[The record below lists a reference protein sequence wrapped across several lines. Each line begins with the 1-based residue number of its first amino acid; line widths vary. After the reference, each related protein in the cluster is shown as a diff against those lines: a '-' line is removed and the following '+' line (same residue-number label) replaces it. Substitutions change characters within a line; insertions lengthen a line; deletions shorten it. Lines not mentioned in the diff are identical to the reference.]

1 MSLLA
6 RLQRVSGQLRRS
18 RGSAIPSRVE
28 APAVAAGGQTVGFS
42 SLPGEESLSAMSAEE
57 LTAWEN
63 RDVPSIDRTSDDF
76 EARADERQ
84 DPTTSLNFPLHW
96 TSAKDS
102 WNYLFDF
109 AVACEL
115 LAPRPDDLVLDFAA
129 GTCWATELLGRL
141 GVRTVSVDLSIEM
154 MRRGRERLRAD
165 SRLVFRDEAAF
176 VTARGQSLPFV
187 DGSFEAVLCM
197 NALHHLPS
205 YAGAL
210 REIYRVLKP
219 GGRAV
224 FSEPGTAH
232 AVQPLSRFRMREEG
246 VIEKSVS
253 LPVIRR
259 LAMEAGFS
267 RMRVVPLLS
276 SAAYVFE
283 YAATPA
289 DGQPLRHMWDET
301 LRLGPVEHAR
311 FVLHKGDDP
320 PADTLLPAHQLV
332 GRLEA
337 RIVLEQVSAMVRSGL
352 PFSDRLRITNT
363 GSVTWKARGRRFG
376 GQVTF
381 GLKVCDTRG
390 DVLREDLGRTALPHD
405 VAPGEEI
412 QIETTVAG
420 LLQAGQYELRYDMV
434 VEGVTWFEFQGSPCP
449 RRSLD
454 VTP

>member
-1 MSLLA
+1 
-6 RLQRVSGQLRRS
+6 
-18 RGSAIPSRVE
+18 
-28 APAVAAGGQTVGFS
+28 
-42 SLPGEESLSAMSAEE
+42 
-57 LTAWEN
+57 
-63 RDVPSIDRTSDDF
+63 
-76 EARADERQ
+76 
-84 DPTTSLNFPLHW
+84 
-96 TSAKDS
+96 
-102 WNYLFDF
+102 
-109 AVACEL
+109 
-115 LAPRPDDLVLDFAA
+115 
-129 GTCWATELLGRL
+129 
-141 GVRTVSVDLSIEM
+141 
-154 MRRGRERLRAD
+154 
-165 SRLVFRDEAAF
+165 
-176 VTARGQSLPFV
+176 
-187 DGSFEAVLCM
+187 
-197 NALHHLPS
+197 
-205 YAGAL
+205 
-210 REIYRVLKP
+210 
-219 GGRAV
+219 
-224 FSEPGTAH
+224 
-232 AVQPLSRFRMREEG
+232 MREEG

>member
-1 MSLLA
+1 
-6 RLQRVSGQLRRS
+6 
-18 RGSAIPSRVE
+18 
-28 APAVAAGGQTVGFS
+28 
-42 SLPGEESLSAMSAEE
+42 
-57 LTAWEN
+57 
-63 RDVPSIDRTSDDF
+63 
-76 EARADERQ
+76 
-84 DPTTSLNFPLHW
+84 
-96 TSAKDS
+96 
-102 WNYLFDF
+102 
-109 AVACEL
+109 
-115 LAPRPDDLVLDFAA
+115 
-129 GTCWATELLGRL
+129 
-141 GVRTVSVDLSIEM
+141 
-154 MRRGRERLRAD
+154 
-165 SRLVFRDEAAF
+165 
-176 VTARGQSLPFV
+176 
-187 DGSFEAVLCM
+187 
-197 NALHHLPS
+197 
-205 YAGAL
+205 
-210 REIYRVLKP
+210 
-219 GGRAV
+219 
-224 FSEPGTAH
+224 
-232 AVQPLSRFRMREEG
+232 MREES

-259 LAMEAGFS
+259 LAMDAGFS

-289 DGQPLRHMWDET
+289 DSQPLRHMWDET
-301 LRLGPVEHAR
+301 LRLGPAEHAR

-337 RIVLEQVSAMVRSGL
+337 RIVLDQLSQVVRAGV
-352 PFSDRLRITNT
+352 PFTDRLRITNT

-381 GLKVCDTRG
+381 GLKVCDTR
-390 DVLREDLGRTALPHD
+390 DEVLREDLGRTALPHD

-420 LLQAGQYELRYDMV
+420 LLPVGQYALRYDMV